1 MPLYVQSPPFPRG
14 LYPGDKAYSF
24 GALAKVALAANPTG
38 LVRNADGSVTATT
51 SVAHKAVVGETATV
65 LSLAAGAGGT
75 RFDGNYFIK
84 AAPSGTTLTLIPVDD
99 VILHQAPDTGG
110 GGTISLMQSEQ
121 PALLS
126 AGTAIGLMQRSDA
139 PNPTQFFA
147 SGKFDAAPGV
157 FEVDI
162 QVADVDVDAAYST
175 AAGGLVNAVD
185 AVNFGFH
192 VAITDRAN
200 FARHFIR
207 ARANAVN
214 YAGTVRA

>member
-1 MPLYVQSPPFPRG
+1 MPLYVAGPPFPRG
-14 LYPGDKAYSF
+14 LYPGDKGYSF
-24 GALAKVALAANPTG
+24 GALVKAALAAGPTG
-38 LVRNADGSVTATT
+38 LVRAASGVITATT
-51 SVAHKAVVGETATV
+51 AAPHLAVLGEIATV
-65 LSLAAGAGGT
+65 LSLANGAGGT

-84 AAPSGTTLTLIPVDD
+84 AAPSATTLTLVPLDD

-110 GGTISLMQSEQ
+110 GGTIALLQMEQ

-126 AGTAIGLMQRSDA
+126 AGTAVGLMQRSDG
-139 PNPTQFFA
+139 PNPAQFFA
-147 SGKFDAAPGV
+147 SGKFDGAPGV

-162 QVADVDVDAAYST
+162 QVADVDIDAAYST

-185 AVNFGFH
+185 AVNFSFH

-200 FARHFIR
+200 FVRHFIR

-214 YAGTVRA
+214 YSGFVRA